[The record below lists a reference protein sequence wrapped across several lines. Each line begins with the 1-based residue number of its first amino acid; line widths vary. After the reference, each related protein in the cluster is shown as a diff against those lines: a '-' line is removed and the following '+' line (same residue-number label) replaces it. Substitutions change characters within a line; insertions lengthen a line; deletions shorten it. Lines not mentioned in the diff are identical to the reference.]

1 MVGFLELH
9 MLEVSHIVLQS
20 IESEEENVEA
30 TKKNKSELNDLLR
43 FGQLSKYNNH
53 NHRIIIIEWPGLKR
67 TTMIIQFQPPAMC
80 RVANH

>member
-1 MVGFLELH
+1 

-43 FGQLSKYNNH
+43 FGQLVIIQNII
-53 NHRIIIIEWPGLKR
+53 IIIIES
-67 TTMIIQFQPPAMC
+67 
-80 RVANH
+80 

>member
-1 MVGFLELH
+1 MVEFLELH

-43 FGQLSKYNNH
+43 FGQLVIIQNII
-53 NHRIIIIEWPGLKR
+53 IIIIES
-67 TTMIIQFQPPAMC
+67 
-80 RVANH
+80 